1 MARRHRKIRKL
12 RGSRTCGWGITGQH
26 RAGGMRGGH
35 GKAGIHKHR
44 LIPFAPKFAGRTGFK
59 PPSSLRKEPKTINV
73 GELDELT
80 SNLTA
85 NKKLTQ
91 EKGRTTVNLVELG
104 YSKLLG
110 GGRVTQ
116 PLIVKVPSFSESAA
130 KKIKEA
136 GGEIAKPA

>member
-1 MARRHRKIRKL
+1 
-12 RGSRTCGWGITGQH
+12 
-26 RAGGMRGGH
+26 MRGGH

-80 SNLTA
+80 RNLTA

-110 GGRVTQ
+110 GGKVTQ

-136 GGEIAKPA
+136 GGEITKPA